1 MNSIETLIDLLE
13 NNLVIPEIQRDYVW
27 GNNETVVKRFL
38 NNIKNNNKLDTG
50 FFYSYKI
57 YDDSYA
63 LIDGQQRI
71 TTLILL
77 YWYLNIEK
85 EKLQKFKFKVREN
98 CNNFLTQ
105 LLKSNKN
112 DIENSIQNSKLN
124 FSEKI
129 KNSSWY
135 LSIWND
141 DPTIKSM
148 LKSLDIINKFI
159 KENNENNIKK
169 NINNITFTC
178 ITHDNRDIE
187 IEYILLN
194 SRGVPLT
201 LEEQL
206 KPILIEDI
214 IDIERKNKWLEK
226 WDKDWQDI
234 LWECQYDNI
243 YDTKYIWNA
252 VLYWVRD
259 IFVMEKTI
267 YKTSEDTEK
276 DLNNL
281 DFEYDLIS
289 ISGNNNKKY
298 VLDILDWV
306 IPALNYINKNIEDI
320 KKAYETEKYNYLEWI
335 LKGETDGEYGLD
347 YSDKVMIYSVLYLF
361 KEKNEKNI
369 SELDLEKIRIFRNLV
384 LNTDID
390 SPKDIYNALS
400 SLKKLSKA
408 NSIGELKE
416 ILSKSKSKSKSLTAI
431 NNEQRKEELLKLQIF
446 EKYSDYKNI
455 ILDMEK
461 SELFNGKI
469 KNIFILMLSNSTDD
483 IIKLYNKNTIFT
495 DDNIE
500 HLLNYLKD
508 NDSNILKN
516 LFSRYKEIDEQKI
529 NIWGELLL
537 EDNIYKNDNND
548 ILIEIDEIC
557 GSLVLN
563 YLYNEKKY
571 KDINDFLFK
580 RRKNKLKEINKYVD
594 DIKYIENPIHQ
605 LYITYVLSYDNG
617 HFIFYEIKK
626 DNKKF
631 RVYGNDSE
639 IPENDKNRIDKS
651 PFNKKLLFQSYRYQW
666 RGGQPY
672 VSFDNAKTIKKL
684 KNTYNI

>member
-1 MNSIETLIDLLE
+1 MNSTYKLMNLLE

-27 GNNETVVKRFL
+27 GNNETVVKRFF
-38 NNIKNNNKLDTG
+38 NNIKNNKKLDIG

-85 EKLQKFKFKVREN
+85 EKLQNFKFKVREN
-98 CNNFLTQ
+98 CNNFLIR

-112 DIENSIQNSKLN
+112 DIENSIQNSQLN
-124 FSEKI
+124 LSEKI

-159 KENNENNIKK
+159 EENKEYDIKN

-178 ITHDNRDIE
+178 LEHNNRDIE
-187 IEYILLN
+187 TKYILLN
-194 SRGVPLT
+194 SRGATLT

-214 IDIERKNKWLEK
+214 IDIQTKNEWLEK

-234 LWECQYDNI
+234 LWECRYDNI
-243 YDTKYIWNA
+243 YDNKYIWNA

-259 IFVMEKTI
+259 IFVIEKTI
-267 YKTSEDTEK
+267 CKKENIKK

-289 ISGNNNKKY
+289 ISGNENKKY

-306 IPALNYINKNIEDI
+306 IPTLNYINKNIEDI
-320 KKAYETEKYNYLEWI
+320 KKVYETENYNDLEWI
-335 LKGETDGEYGLD
+335 LKGKIDSK
-347 YSDKVMIYSVLYLF
+347 YSLEHSYKVMIYSVLFLF
-361 KEKNEKNI
+361 KEQKEENI

-384 LNTDID
+384 LNTNID
-390 SPKDIYNALS
+390 SSNIYNAIS

-408 NSIGELKE
+408 DSIEKLKE
-416 ILSKSKSKSKSLTAI
+416 LLSKSLTAI
-431 NNEQRKEELLKLQIF
+431 NNEQRKEELLKLKIF
-446 EKYSDYKNI
+446 DEYPNYKNI

-461 SELFNGKI
+461 SKLFNGKI
-469 KNIFILMLSNSTDD
+469 KNIFILMLSNSTYD
-483 IIKLYNKNTIFT
+483 IIELYNKNTIFT
-495 DDNIE
+495 NENIE
-500 HLLNYLKD
+500 SLFNHLKA
-508 NDSNILKN
+508 NDSDIFQK
-516 LFSRYKEIDEQKI
+516 LFARYEEIDKLKI
-529 NIWGELLL
+529 NIWGELLF
-537 EDNIYKNDNND
+537 ENNVYKSDNNY
-548 ILIEIDEIC
+548 IWIETDEIC

-580 RRKNKLKEINKYVD
+580 RRKNKLKEINKNIR
-594 DIKYIENPIHQ
+594 DIKYIDNPIHQ
-605 LYITYVLSYDNG
+605 LYIIYVLSYDREY
-617 HFIFYEIKK
+617 FIFDEIKK
-626 DNKKF
+626 DNKNF
-631 RVYGNDSE
+631 GVYGNEFE
-639 IPENDKNRIDKS
+639 IPEEEKYKAEKS

-672 VSFDNAKTIKKL
+672 VSFDNAKAIKEL
-684 KNTYNI
+684 KNTYEI

>member
-1 MNSIETLIDLLE
+1 MNSTYKLMNLLE

-27 GNNETVVKRFL
+27 GNNETVVKRFF
-38 NNIKNNNKLDTG
+38 NNIKNNKKLDIG

-85 EKLQKFKFKVREN
+85 EKLQNFKFKVREN
-98 CNNFLTQ
+98 CNNFLIR

-112 DIENSIQNSKLN
+112 DIENSIQNSQLN
-124 FSEKI
+124 LSEKI

-159 KENNENNIKK
+159 EENKEYDIKN

-178 ITHDNRDIE
+178 LEHNNRDIE
-187 IEYILLN
+187 TKYVLLN
-194 SRGVPLT
+194 SRGATLT

-214 IDIERKNKWLEK
+214 IDIQTKNEWLEK

-234 LWECQYDNI
+234 LWECRYDNI
-243 YDTKYIWNA
+243 YDNKYIWNA

-259 IFVMEKTI
+259 IFVIEKTI
-267 YKTSEDTEK
+267 CKKENIKK

-289 ISGNNNKKY
+289 ISGNENKKY

-306 IPALNYINKNIEDI
+306 IPTLNYINKNIEDI
-320 KKAYETEKYNYLEWI
+320 KKVYETENYNDLEWI
-335 LKGETDGEYGLD
+335 LKGKIDSK
-347 YSDKVMIYSVLYLF
+347 YSLEHSYKVMIYSVLFLF
-361 KEKNEKNI
+361 KEQKEENI

-384 LNTDID
+384 LNTNID
-390 SPKDIYNALS
+390 SSNIYNAIS

-408 NSIGELKE
+408 DSIEKLKE
-416 ILSKSKSKSKSLTAI
+416 LLSKSLTAI
-431 NNEQRKEELLKLQIF
+431 NNEQRKEELLKLKIF
-446 EKYSDYKNI
+446 DEYPNYKNI

-461 SELFNGKI
+461 SKLFNGKI
-469 KNIFILMLSNSTDD
+469 KNIFILMLSNSTYD
-483 IIKLYNKNTIFT
+483 IIELYNKNTIFT
-495 DDNIE
+495 NENIE
-500 HLLNYLKD
+500 SLFNHLKA
-508 NDSNILKN
+508 NDSDIFQK
-516 LFSRYKEIDEQKI
+516 LFARYEEIDKLKI
-529 NIWGELLL
+529 NIWGELLF
-537 EDNIYKNDNND
+537 ENNVYKSDNNY
-548 ILIEIDEIC
+548 IWIETDEIC

-580 RRKNKLKEINKYVD
+580 RRKNKLKEINKNIK
-594 DIKYIENPIHQ
+594 DIKYIDNPIHQ
-605 LYITYVLSYDNG
+605 LYIIYVLSYDREY
-617 HFIFYEIKK
+617 FIFDEIKK
-626 DNKKF
+626 DNKNF
-631 RVYGNDSE
+631 GVYGNEFE
-639 IPENDKNRIDKS
+639 IPEEEKYKAEKS

-672 VSFDNAKTIKKL
+672 VSFDNAKAIKEL
-684 KNTYNI
+684 KNTYEI

>member
-1 MNSIETLIDLLE
+1 MNSTYKLMNLLE

-27 GNNETVVKRFL
+27 GNNETVVKRFF
-38 NNIKNNNKLDTG
+38 NNIKNNKKLDIG

-85 EKLQKFKFKVREN
+85 EKLQNFKFKVREN
-98 CNNFLTQ
+98 CNNFLIR

-112 DIENSIQNSKLN
+112 DIENSIQNSQLN
-124 FSEKI
+124 LSEKI

-159 KENNENNIKK
+159 EENKEYDIKN

-178 ITHDNRDIE
+178 LEHNNRDIE
-187 IEYILLN
+187 TKYILLN
-194 SRGVPLT
+194 SRGATLT

-214 IDIERKNKWLEK
+214 IDIQTKNERLEK

-234 LWECQYDNI
+234 LWECRYDNI
-243 YDTKYIWNA
+243 YDNKYIWNA

-259 IFVMEKTI
+259 IFVIEKTI
-267 YKTSEDTEK
+267 CKKENIKK

-289 ISGNNNKKY
+289 ISGNENKKY

-306 IPALNYINKNIEDI
+306 IPTLNYINKNIEDI
-320 KKAYETEKYNYLEWI
+320 KKVYETENYNDLEWI
-335 LKGETDGEYGLD
+335 LKGKIDSK
-347 YSDKVMIYSVLYLF
+347 YSLEHSYKVMIYSVLFLF
-361 KEKNEKNI
+361 KEQKEENI

-384 LNTDID
+384 LNTNID
-390 SPKDIYNALS
+390 SSNIYNAIS

-408 NSIGELKE
+408 DSIEKLKE
-416 ILSKSKSKSKSLTAI
+416 LLSKSLTAI
-431 NNEQRKEELLKLQIF
+431 NNEQRKEELLKLKIF
-446 EKYSDYKNI
+446 DEYPNYKNI

-461 SELFNGKI
+461 SKLFNGKI
-469 KNIFILMLSNSTDD
+469 KNIFILMLSNSTYD
-483 IIKLYNKNTIFT
+483 IIELYNKNTIFT
-495 DDNIE
+495 NENIE
-500 HLLNYLKD
+500 SLFNHLKA
-508 NDSNILKN
+508 NDSDIFQK
-516 LFSRYKEIDEQKI
+516 LFARYEEIDKLKI
-529 NIWGELLL
+529 NIWGELLF
-537 EDNIYKNDNND
+537 ENNVYKSDNNY
-548 ILIEIDEIC
+548 IWIETDEIC

-580 RRKNKLKEINKYVD
+580 RRKNKLKEINKNIK
-594 DIKYIENPIHQ
+594 DIKYIDNPIHQ
-605 LYITYVLSYDNG
+605 LYIIYVLSYDREY
-617 HFIFYEIKK
+617 FIFDEIKK
-626 DNKKF
+626 DNKNF
-631 RVYGNDSE
+631 GVYGNEFE
-639 IPENDKNRIDKS
+639 IPEEEKYKAEKS

-672 VSFDNAKTIKKL
+672 VSFDNAKAIKEL
-684 KNTYNI
+684 KNTYEI

>member
-1 MNSIETLIDLLE
+1 MNSTYKLMNLLE

-38 NNIKNNNKLDTG
+38 NNIKNNKKLDIG

-85 EKLQKFKFKVREN
+85 EKLQNFKFKVREN
-98 CNNFLTQ
+98 CNNFLIR

-112 DIENSIQNSKLN
+112 DIENSIQNSQLN
-124 FSEKI
+124 LSEKI

-159 KENNENNIKK
+159 EENKEYDIKN

-178 ITHDNRDIE
+178 LEHNNRDVE
-187 IEYILLN
+187 TKYILLN
-194 SRGVPLT
+194 SRGATLT

-214 IDIERKNKWLEK
+214 IDIQTKNEWLEK

-234 LWECQYDNI
+234 LWECRYDNI
-243 YDTKYIWNA
+243 YDNKYIWNA

-259 IFVMEKTI
+259 IFVIEKTI
-267 YKTSEDTEK
+267 CKKENIKK

-289 ISGNNNKKY
+289 ISGNENKKY

-306 IPALNYINKNIEDI
+306 IPTLNYINKNIEDI
-320 KKAYETEKYNYLEWI
+320 KKVYETENYNDLEWI
-335 LKGETDGEYGLD
+335 LKGKIDSK
-347 YSDKVMIYSVLYLF
+347 YSLEHSYKVMIYSVLFLF
-361 KEKNEKNI
+361 KEQKEENI

-384 LNTDID
+384 LNTNID
-390 SPKDIYNALS
+390 SSNIYNAIS

-408 NSIGELKE
+408 DSIEKLKE
-416 ILSKSKSKSKSLTAI
+416 ILSKSLTAI
-431 NNEQRKEELLKLQIF
+431 NNEQRKEELLKLKIF
-446 EKYSDYKNI
+446 DEYPNYKNI

-461 SELFNGKI
+461 SKLFNGKI
-469 KNIFILMLSNSTDD
+469 KNIFILMLSNSTYD
-483 IIKLYNKNTIFT
+483 IIELYNKNTIFT
-495 DDNIE
+495 NENIE
-500 HLLNYLKD
+500 SLFNHLKA
-508 NDSNILKN
+508 NDSDIFQK
-516 LFSRYKEIDEQKI
+516 LFARYEEIDKLKI
-529 NIWGELLL
+529 NIWGELLF
-537 EDNIYKNDNND
+537 ENNVYKSDNNY
-548 ILIEIDEIC
+548 IWIETDEIC

-580 RRKNKLKEINKYVD
+580 RRKNKLKEINKNIR
-594 DIKYIENPIHQ
+594 DIKYIDNPIHQ
-605 LYITYVLSYDNG
+605 LYIIYVLSYDREY
-617 HFIFYEIKK
+617 FIFDEIKK
-626 DNKKF
+626 DNKNF
-631 RVYGNDSE
+631 GVYGNEFE
-639 IPENDKNRIDKS
+639 IPEEEKYKAEKS

-672 VSFDNAKTIKKL
+672 VSFDNAKAIKEL
-684 KNTYNI
+684 KNTYEI

>member
-1 MNSIETLIDLLE
+1 MNSTYKLMNLLE

-38 NNIKNNNKLDTG
+38 NNIKNNKKLDIG

-85 EKLQKFKFKVREN
+85 EKLQNFKFKVREN
-98 CNNFLTQ
+98 CNNFLIQ

-124 FSEKI
+124 LSEKI

-159 KENNENNIKK
+159 EENKEYDIKN

-178 ITHDNRDIE
+178 LEHNNRDIE
-187 IEYILLN
+187 TKYILLN
-194 SRGVPLT
+194 SRGATLT

-214 IDIERKNKWLEK
+214 IDVQTKNEWLEK

-234 LWECQYDNI
+234 LWECRYDNI
-243 YDTKYIWNA
+243 YDNKYIWNA

-259 IFVMEKTI
+259 IFVIEKTI
-267 YKTSEDTEK
+267 CKTSENIKK

-289 ISGNNNKKY
+289 ISGNENKKY
-298 VLDILDWV
+298 VLYILDWV
-306 IPALNYINKNIEDI
+306 INSLNIINKDI
-320 KKAYETEKYNYLEWI
+320 KNIKEVYETEEYNYLEWI
-335 LKGETDGEYGLD
+335 LKGEIDDEYGLE
-347 YSDKVMIYSVLYLF
+347 YRDKVMIYSVLYLF
-361 KEKNEKNI
+361 KEKNI

-416 ILSKSKSKSKSLTAI
+416 ILSKSLTAI

-446 EKYSDYKNI
+446 DEYPNYKNI
-455 ILDMEK
+455 ILNMEK
-461 SELFNGKI
+461 SKLFNGKI
-469 KNIFILMLSNSTDD
+469 KNILILMLSNSTND

-495 DDNIE
+495 DENIE
-500 HLLNYLKD
+500 FLFNYLKD
-508 NDSNILKN
+508 DDSNIINN
-516 LFSRYKEIDEQKI
+516 LFLRYKEIDEQKI

-537 EDNIYKNDNND
+537 ENNVYKNDND
-548 ILIEIDEIC
+548 YIWIEIDEIC

-563 YLYNEKKY
+563 YLYNENKY
-571 KDINDFLFK
+571 KDIYDFLFI
-580 RRKNKLKEINKYVD
+580 RRNHKLKEINEYVNGIKYV
-594 DIKYIENPIHQ
+594 ENPIHQ
-605 LYITYVLSYDNG
+605 LYIIYVLSYDNG
-617 HFIFYEIKK
+617 YFIFDEIKK
-626 DNKKF
+626 YNKNLG
-631 RVYGNDSE
+631 VYGNNFP
-639 IPENDKNRIDKS
+639 IPKDEKNRVENS

-672 VSFDNAKTIKKL
+672 VSFDNIKTIKEL
-684 KNTYNI
+684 KKTYNI

>member
-1 MNSIETLIDLLE
+1 MNSIEILMDLLE

-112 DIENSIQNSKLN
+112 DIANSIQNSQLN

-148 LKSLDIINKFI
+148 LKSIDIINNFI

-178 ITHDNRDIE
+178 IKHDNRDIE

-214 IDIERKNKWLEK
+214 IDMERKNKWLKK

-234 LWECQYDNI
+234 LWEYQYDNI

-267 YKTSEDTEK
+267 YKTSEDTKK

-281 DFEYDLIS
+281 NFEYDLIS
-289 ISGNNNKKY
+289 ISGNENKKY
-298 VLDILDWV
+298 VLDILNWI

-335 LKGETDGEYGLD
+335 LKGEIEDEYVLN
-347 YSDKVMIYSVLYLF
+347 YSDKVMIYSILYLF
-361 KEKNEKNI
+361 KEKMEGNI
-369 SELDLEKIRIFRNLV
+369 SELDLEKIRIFRNLI
-384 LNTDID
+384 LNTDINN
-390 SPKDIYNALS
+390 SENIYNALS
-400 SLKKLSKA
+400 SLKKLSEA
-408 NSIGELKE
+408 NSIEELKE
-416 ILSKSKSKSKSLTAI
+416 ILSKSLTAI
-431 NNEQRKEELLKLQIF
+431 NNDQRKEELLKLQIF
-446 EKYSDYKNI
+446 EKYSDYKNA
-455 ILDMEK
+455 ILNMEK
-461 SELFNGKI
+461 SELFNGRI
-469 KNIFILMLSNSTDD
+469 KNIFILMLSNSTND

-495 DDNIE
+495 DENIE
-500 HLLNYLKD
+500 FLFNYLKD
-508 NDSNILKN
+508 NDSNILNN
-516 LFSRYKEIDEQKI
+516 LFSRYKEIYEQKI

-537 EDNIYKNDNND
+537 ENNVYKNDND
-548 ILIEIDEIC
+548 YIWIKIDEIC

-563 YLYNEKKY
+563 YLYNENKY
-571 KDINDFLFK
+571 KDVYDFLFI
-580 RRKNKLKEINKYVD
+580 RRNKKLKEINEHVN

-605 LYITYVLSYDNG
+605 LYIIYVLSYDNG
-617 HFIFYEIKK
+617 YFIFDEIKK
-626 DNKKF
+626 YNKNLG
-631 RVYGNDSE
+631 VYGNNFP
-639 IPENDKNRIDKS
+639 IPKDEKNRVENS

-672 VSFDNAKTIKKL
+672 VSFDNAKTIKEL

>member
-1 MNSIETLIDLLE
+1 MNSTYKLMNLLE

-27 GNNETVVKRFL
+27 GNNETVVKRFF
-38 NNIKNNNKLDTG
+38 NNIKNNKKLDIG

-85 EKLQKFKFKVREN
+85 EKLQNFKFKVREN
-98 CNNFLTQ
+98 CNNFLIR

-112 DIENSIQNSKLN
+112 DIENSIQNSQLN
-124 FSEKI
+124 LSEKI

-159 KENNENNIKK
+159 EENKEYDIKN

-178 ITHDNRDIE
+178 LEHNNRDIE
-187 IEYILLN
+187 TKYILLN
-194 SRGVPLT
+194 SRGATLT

-214 IDIERKNKWLEK
+214 IDIQTKNERLEK

-234 LWECQYDNI
+234 LWECRYDNI
-243 YDTKYIWNA
+243 YDNKYIWNA

-259 IFVMEKTI
+259 IFVIEKTI
-267 YKTSEDTEK
+267 CKKENIKK

-289 ISGNNNKKY
+289 ISGNENKKY

-306 IPALNYINKNIEDI
+306 IPTLNYINKNIEDI
-320 KKAYETEKYNYLEWI
+320 KKVYETENYNDLEWI
-335 LKGETDGEYGLD
+335 LKGKIDSK
-347 YSDKVMIYSVLYLF
+347 YSLEHSYKVMIYSVLFLF
-361 KEKNEKNI
+361 KEQKEENI

-384 LNTDID
+384 LNTNID
-390 SPKDIYNALS
+390 SSNIYNAIS

-408 NSIGELKE
+408 DSIEKLKE
-416 ILSKSKSKSKSLTAI
+416 LLSKSLTAI
-431 NNEQRKEELLKLQIF
+431 NNEQRKEELLKLKIF
-446 EKYSDYKNI
+446 DEYPNYKNI

-461 SELFNGKI
+461 SKLFNGKI
-469 KNIFILMLSNSTDD
+469 KNIFILMLSNSTYD
-483 IIKLYNKNTIFT
+483 IIELYNKNTIFT
-495 DDNIE
+495 NENIE
-500 HLLNYLKD
+500 SLFNHLKA
-508 NDSNILKN
+508 NDSDIFQK
-516 LFSRYKEIDEQKI
+516 LFARYEEIDKLKI
-529 NIWGELLL
+529 NIWGELLF
-537 EDNIYKNDNND
+537 ENNVYKSDNNY
-548 ILIEIDEIC
+548 IWIETDEIC

-580 RRKNKLKEINKYVD
+580 RRKNKLKEINKNIR
-594 DIKYIENPIHQ
+594 DIKYIDNPIHQ
-605 LYITYVLSYDNG
+605 LYIIYVLSYDREY
-617 HFIFYEIKK
+617 FIFDEIKK
-626 DNKKF
+626 DNKNF
-631 RVYGNDSE
+631 GVYGNEFE
-639 IPENDKNRIDKS
+639 IPEEEKYKAEKS

-672 VSFDNAKTIKKL
+672 VSFDNAKAIKEL
-684 KNTYNI
+684 KNTYEI

>member
-1 MNSIETLIDLLE
+1 MNSIETLMDLLE

-112 DIENSIQNSKLN
+112 DIENSIQNSQLN

-148 LKSLDIINKFI
+148 LKSLEIINNFI

-178 ITHDNRDIE
+178 IKHDNRDIE
-187 IEYILLN
+187 IEYIRLN
-194 SRGVPLT
+194 SRGTTLT

-234 LWECQYDNI
+234 LWECRYDNI
-243 YDTKYIWNA
+243 YDNEYIWNA
-252 VLYWVRD
+252 LLYWVRD
-259 IFVMEKTI
+259 IFVIEKTI
-267 YKTSEDTEK
+267 CKTSENIKK

-289 ISGNNNKKY
+289 ISGNENKKY

-306 IPALNYINKNIEDI
+306 IPTLNYINKNIEDI
-320 KKAYETEKYNYLEWI
+320 KRVYETENYNDLEWI
-335 LKGETDGEYGLD
+335 LKGKIDSK
-347 YSDKVMIYSVLYLF
+347 YSLEHSYKVMIYSVLFLF
-361 KEKNEKNI
+361 KEQKEENI

-416 ILSKSKSKSKSLTAI
+416 ILSQLLTAI

-446 EKYSDYKNI
+446 EEYSNYKNI

-461 SELFNGKI
+461 SKLFNGKI

-483 IIKLYNKNTIFT
+483 IIELYNKNTIFT

-500 HLLNYLKD
+500 HLFNYLKD

-516 LFSRYKEIDEQKI
+516 LFSRYKEIDKLKI
-529 NIWGELLL
+529 NIWGELLF
-537 EDNIYKNDNND
+537 ENNVYKSDNNY
-548 ILIEIDEIC
+548 IWIETDEIC

-617 HFIFYEIKK
+617 YFIFYEIKK

-631 RVYGNDSE
+631 RVYGNDFE
-639 IPENDKNRIDKS
+639 IPKDEKEKIKKS

>member
-1 MNSIETLIDLLE
+1 MNSIEILMDLLE

-112 DIENSIQNSKLN
+112 DIENSIQNSQLN

-148 LKSLDIINKFI
+148 LKSIDIINNFI

-178 ITHDNRDIE
+178 ITHDNSDIE

-214 IDIERKNKWLEK
+214 IDIERKNEWLEK
-226 WDKDWQDI
+226 WDKVWQDI
-234 LWECQYDNI
+234 LWECKYDNI

-267 YKTSEDTEK
+267 YKTSEDPKK

-289 ISGNNNKKY
+289 ISGNDNKKY

-320 KKAYETEKYNYLEWI
+320 KKVYETEKYNYLEWI

-361 KEKNEKNI
+361 KEKMEGNI

-384 LNTDID
+384 LNTDIN

-416 ILSKSKSKSKSLTAI
+416 ILSQSLTAI

-446 EKYSDYKNI
+446 EEYSNYKNI

-461 SELFNGKI
+461 SKLFNGKI

-483 IIKLYNKNTIFT
+483 IIELYNKNTIFT

-500 HLLNYLKD
+500 HLFNYLKD

-557 GSLVLN
+557 GTLVLN

-651 PFNKKLLFQSYRYQW
+651 PFNKKLLFQSCRCQW
-666 RGGQPY
+666 GGGQPY

>member
-1 MNSIETLIDLLE
+1 MNSTYKLMNLLE

-38 NNIKNNNKLDTG
+38 NNIKNNKKLDIG

-85 EKLQKFKFKVREN
+85 EKLQNFKFKVREN
-98 CNNFLTQ
+98 CNNFLIR

-112 DIENSIQNSKLN
+112 DIENSIQNSQLN
-124 FSEKI
+124 LSEKI

-159 KENNENNIKK
+159 EENKEYDIKN

-178 ITHDNRDIE
+178 LEHNNRDIE
-187 IEYILLN
+187 TKYILLN
-194 SRGVPLT
+194 SRGATLT

-214 IDIERKNKWLEK
+214 IDIQTKNEWLEK

-234 LWECQYDNI
+234 LWECRYDNI
-243 YDTKYIWNA
+243 YDNKYIWNA

-259 IFVMEKTI
+259 IFVIEKTI
-267 YKTSEDTEK
+267 CKKENIKK

-289 ISGNNNKKY
+289 ISGNENKKY

-306 IPALNYINKNIEDI
+306 IPTLNYINKNIEDI
-320 KKAYETEKYNYLEWI
+320 KKVYETENYNDLEWI
-335 LKGETDGEYGLD
+335 LKGKIDSK
-347 YSDKVMIYSVLYLF
+347 YSLEHSYKVMIYSVLFLF
-361 KEKNEKNI
+361 KEQKEENI

-384 LNTDID
+384 LNTNID
-390 SPKDIYNALS
+390 SSNIYNAIS

-408 NSIGELKE
+408 DSIEKLKE
-416 ILSKSKSKSKSLTAI
+416 LLSKSLTAI
-431 NNEQRKEELLKLQIF
+431 NNEQRKEELLKLKIF
-446 EKYSDYKNI
+446 DEYPNYKNI
-455 ILDMEK
+455 ILDIEK
-461 SELFNGKI
+461 SKLFNGKI
-469 KNIFILMLSNSTDD
+469 KNIFILMLSNSTYD
-483 IIKLYNKNTIFT
+483 IIELYNKNTIFT
-495 DDNIE
+495 NENIE
-500 HLLNYLKD
+500 SLFNHLKA
-508 NDSNILKN
+508 NDSDIFQK
-516 LFSRYKEIDEQKI
+516 LFARYEEIDKLKI
-529 NIWGELLL
+529 NIWGELLF
-537 EDNIYKNDNND
+537 ENNVYKSDNNY
-548 ILIEIDEIC
+548 IWIETDEIC

-580 RRKNKLKEINKYVD
+580 RRKNKLKEINKNIR
-594 DIKYIENPIHQ
+594 DIKYIDNPIHQ
-605 LYITYVLSYDNG
+605 LYIIYVLSYDREY
-617 HFIFYEIKK
+617 FIFDEIKK
-626 DNKKF
+626 DNKNF
-631 RVYGNDSE
+631 GVYGNEFE
-639 IPENDKNRIDKS
+639 IPEEEKYKAEKS

-672 VSFDNAKTIKKL
+672 VSFDNAKAIKEL
-684 KNTYNI
+684 KNTYEI

>member
-1 MNSIETLIDLLE
+1 MNSTYKLMNLLE

-38 NNIKNNNKLDTG
+38 NNIKNNKKLDIG

-85 EKLQKFKFKVREN
+85 EKLQNFKFKVREN
-98 CNNFLTQ
+98 CNNFLIR

-112 DIENSIQNSKLN
+112 DIENSIQNSQLN
-124 FSEKI
+124 LSEKI

-159 KENNENNIKK
+159 EENKEYDIKN

-178 ITHDNRDIE
+178 LEHNNRDIE
-187 IEYILLN
+187 TKYILLN
-194 SRGVPLT
+194 SRGATLT

-214 IDIERKNKWLEK
+214 IDIQTKNERLEK

-234 LWECQYDNI
+234 LWECRYDNI
-243 YDTKYIWNA
+243 YDNKYIWNA

-259 IFVMEKTI
+259 IFVIEKTI
-267 YKTSEDTEK
+267 CKKENIKK

-289 ISGNNNKKY
+289 ISGNENKKY

-306 IPALNYINKNIEDI
+306 IPTLNYINKNIEDI
-320 KKAYETEKYNYLEWI
+320 KKVYETENYNDLEWI
-335 LKGETDGEYGLD
+335 LKGKIDSK
-347 YSDKVMIYSVLYLF
+347 YSLEHSYKVMIYSVLFLF
-361 KEKNEKNI
+361 KEQKEENI

-384 LNTDID
+384 LNANID
-390 SPKDIYNALS
+390 SSNIYNAIS

-408 NSIGELKE
+408 DSIEKLKE
-416 ILSKSKSKSKSLTAI
+416 LLSKSLTAI
-431 NNEQRKEELLKLQIF
+431 NNEQRKEELLKLKIF
-446 EKYSDYKNI
+446 DEYPNYKNI

-461 SELFNGKI
+461 SKLFNGKI
-469 KNIFILMLSNSTDD
+469 KNIFILMLSNSTYD
-483 IIKLYNKNTIFT
+483 IIELYNKNTIFT
-495 DDNIE
+495 NENIE
-500 HLLNYLKD
+500 SLFNHLKA
-508 NDSNILKN
+508 NDSDIFQK
-516 LFSRYKEIDEQKI
+516 LFARYEEIDKLKI
-529 NIWGELLL
+529 NIWGELLF
-537 EDNIYKNDNND
+537 ENNVYKSDNNY
-548 ILIEIDEIC
+548 IWIETDEIC

-580 RRKNKLKEINKYVD
+580 RRKNKLKEINKNIR
-594 DIKYIENPIHQ
+594 DIKYIDNPIHQ
-605 LYITYVLSYDNG
+605 LYIIYVLSYDREY
-617 HFIFYEIKK
+617 FIFDEIKK
-626 DNKKF
+626 DNKNF
-631 RVYGNDSE
+631 GVYGNEFE
-639 IPENDKNRIDKS
+639 IPEEEKYKAEKS

-672 VSFDNAKTIKKL
+672 VSFDNAKAIKEL
-684 KNTYNI
+684 KNTYEI